1 MKLYISYYE
10 NYVSIV
16 EGKYNHKKDKYII
29 KDYMFLSS
37 EDVQIDYNDKY
48 SLLREALRIGNWKVK
63 DVILCLNTKDI
74 IIKSNNIH
82 KVNPKDLDGIM
93 ENEMDELMS
102 LDNEQYI
109 FSYEVTNETVIN
121 DRENLDVIIAAI
133 RREEIEILIDLFRE
147 FKFNLSRVDTMSTAY
162 SRILKKIEYDNIM
175 TLNVGS
181 YGSKVDIFKDDSLFI
196 HDNIPIRINKQSNE
210 YVYMEL
216 VEEIRGLMSFY
227 SSRNFGNIIDT
238 VVLMGQA
245 NENKEIINYFN
256 NNFPS
261 NIISGIENLFDI
273 EEDIIGYIDTEDISK
288 ICDILGAM
296 SLNYDKNSYYNMN
309 LLPSKH
315 KNKQRKADNLKQYMK
330 LAPIA
335 LGIIMVP
342 YIVFGVM
349 NKVVNKKIENAQY
362 RLDKILEEYKHIE
375 NIDQEITKAEEEL
388 DIYNMLLDKR
398 VKWGDILAMINANIP
413 YLIDLTNINVYYDSE
428 YAQSQVDEIDGVS
441 NNEVENVNEEAS
453 NEEIEEPQIPIY
465 DQIPN
470 VIVID
475 GEAKNTTY
483 VGQFLYNLNKIPYFK
498 SVELKSTTED
508 KEKGVH
514 DFNIVLVL
522 KEGVVSGK

>member
-1 MKLYISYYE
+1 
-10 NYVSIV
+10 
-16 EGKYNHKKDKYII
+16 
-29 KDYMFLSS
+29 
-37 EDVQIDYNDKY
+37 
-48 SLLREALRIGNWKVK
+48 
-63 DVILCLNTKDI
+63 
-74 IIKSNNIH
+74 
-82 KVNPKDLDGIM
+82 
-93 ENEMDELMS
+93 
-102 LDNEQYI
+102 
-109 FSYEVTNETVIN
+109 
-121 DRENLDVIIAAI
+121 
-133 RREEIEILIDLFRE
+133 
-147 FKFNLSRVDTMSTAY
+147 
-162 SRILKKIEYDNIM
+162 
-175 TLNVGS
+175 
-181 YGSKVDIFKDDSLFI
+181 
-196 HDNIPIRINKQSNE
+196 
-210 YVYMEL
+210 
-216 VEEIRGLMSFY
+216 
-227 SSRNFGNIIDT
+227 
-238 VVLMGQA
+238 
-245 NENKEIINYFN
+245 
-256 NNFPS
+256 
-261 NIISGIENLFDI
+261 
-273 EEDIIGYIDTEDISK
+273 
-288 ICDILGAM
+288 
-296 SLNYDKNSYYNMN
+296 
-309 LLPSKH
+309 
-315 KNKQRKADNLKQYMK
+315 MK

-335 LGIIMVP
+335 LCIIMVP